1 MLGNI
6 ILLKS
11 SVIFLEKQ
19 GTLLISFWRN
29 TKISLIYFNVVVA
42 VFFNNKYY
50 EFKSSIS
57 VDQKHAYFHILAV
70 LKELSN
76 FWEAHKMWER
86 SVKMQ
91 ILGLAQRWWDKFS
104 CLASLFAHI
113 NNLKETKVTS
123 EFVWHLFPA
132 RQFVWIQRL
141 IGYFNWTFW

>member
-29 TKISLIYFNVVVA
+29 TKISLIYFNVVFA

-86 SVKMQ
+86 AVKMQ
-91 ILGLAQRWWDKFS
+91 ILGLALTQERSPSIFQKD
-104 CLASLFAHI
+104 
-113 NNLKETKVTS
+113 
-123 EFVWHLFPA
+123 
-132 RQFVWIQRL
+132 
-141 IGYFNWTFW
+141 YFLEEANIIMKN